1 MMGRT
6 LRLPDEPDQ
15 MATVSAII
23 PAYNGVSRYLEQ
35 AIRSVLG
42 QTYRDLELIVVDD
55 ASTDDTARLVLRYP
69 RARYCRRATNGGQA
83 AARNDGARLAQG
95 EYLAFLDQDD
105 LWEPT
110 FLELTV
116 PRLKAAP
123 DAALVHCDG
132 YQTDEAGAPIE
143 YDAAM
148 KAMTS
153 ITQLLRGTHDV
164 ATSGTLFRKSCF
176 DAVGGYDTR
185 LAIWEDIDLAIRL
198 YGRHPFLHL
207 PQPLY
212 RHRLYSRNASR
223 DIPSER
229 AIEAR
234 RYFLEKHAPSCRPGT
249 EEARALVRD
258 WACYYG
264 DLGKLR
270 LTQGRVGEAREA
282 FRQAI
287 RRDPWNRRV
296 LLRLIRAYLASAK
309 PTPSTGLRA

>member
-1 MMGRT
+1 
-6 LRLPDEPDQ
+6 

-69 RARYCRRATNGGQA
+69 RARYCRRAVNGGQA
-83 AARNDGARLAQG
+83 AARNDGARLATG
-95 EYLAFLDQDD
+95 EHLAFLDQDD
-105 LWEPT
+105 LWEPA

-116 PRLKAAP
+116 PLLQANP
-123 DAALVHCDG
+123 EAALVHCDG
-132 YQTDEAGAPIE
+132 HQVSEADVPLE

-148 KAMTS
+148 KPMAS
-153 ITQLLRGTHDV
+153 ITQILRGNHDV

-176 DAVGGYDTR
+176 DAAGGYDER
-185 LAIWEDIDLAIRL
+185 LTIWEDIDLAIRL

-207 PQPLY
+207 PHPLY

-234 RYFLEKHAPSCRPGT
+234 RYFLEKYAPSCRPGT
-249 EEARALVRD
+249 EEARALALD

-270 LTQGRVGEAREA
+270 LAQGRMGEARNA
-282 FRQAI
+282 FWQAI
-287 RRDPWNRRV
+287 RRDPWNRRI
-296 LLRLIRAYLASAK
+296 LLRLIRSYLAPARAEQAP
-309 PTPSTGLRA
+309 PTGQPS